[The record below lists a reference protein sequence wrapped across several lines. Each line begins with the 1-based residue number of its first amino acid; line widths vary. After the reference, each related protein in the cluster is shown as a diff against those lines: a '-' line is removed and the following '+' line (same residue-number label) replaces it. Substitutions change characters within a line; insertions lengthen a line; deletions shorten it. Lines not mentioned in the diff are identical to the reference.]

1 MSVALISPSSIKVG
15 GKYIVHHPAA
25 ALFPMMKREQF
36 DVLVAD
42 IRRQG
47 QLEPVILYKGMV
59 LDGRNRLRACEELD
73 IEPRVVEWSEQGDP
87 LDIVI
92 SLNLSRRHLTTS
104 QRAMAAARLA
114 NMKVG
119 DNRGIT
125 RPEHLG
131 SLNLDSPEIS
141 LAQAAERFGVSR
153 ANVSHAKVVVLGGTP
168 EEIAKVD
175 NGTAVSTMATII
187 RDRQKDEGT
196 RKPGPSNTRKPPP
209 LPPASAEIVML
220 HPSRG
225 KGKRTFNL
233 GPKTPNGETPEL
245 IARRGLALRDKGVSI
260 NAIAAELK
268 IASRAASDMMD
279 VVLIA
284 DRNDL
289 NEKETRAAKTALAR
303 LNDRTL
309 PMESIMAMIE
319 PIAERLW
326 GDRKQSHKG
335 RKAIEAERLD
345 RFERAVNI
353 MLQCCSNGLSI
364 PIAHVPPK
372 RREELSAAMKQA
384 RTDINIFIERLR
396 SAHA

>member
-1 MSVALISPSSIKVG
+1 MSATLISLPSIKIR
-15 GKYIVHHPAA
+15 GKYILHHPAA
-25 ALFPMMKREQF
+25 ALFPMMKKEQF
-36 DVLVAD
+36 DALVTD
-42 IRRQG
+42 IREQG

-59 LDGRNRLRACEELD
+59 LDGRNRLRACEELE
-73 IEPRVVEWSEQGDP
+73 IEPRIIEWSEQGDP

-92 SLNLSRRHLTTS
+92 SLNLNRRHLTTS

-119 DNRGIT
+119 RPSSDN
-125 RPEHLG
+125 
-131 SLNLDSPEIS
+131 SLNLDYSPVS
-141 LAQAAERFGVSR
+141 LAQAAKRFGVSR
-153 ANVSHAKVVVLGGTP
+153 ANVSHAKVVVQGGTP

-353 MLQCCSNGLSI
+353 MLQCCANGLSI